1 MSIKVLL
8 VTPYSFQKYGGV
20 QNQVNLIEDYLSS
33 HEEFEVKVFAYG
45 KTESLDSNKVFNI
58 PFNSSVSSV
67 LLFPNRKLLLD
78 YIDWADVVHV
88 HEPFVPIF
96 FWKLPKNK
104 KYIFT
109 HHASLGRIITN
120 ILSIVYKSFRYRSI
134 STYVSKSAES
144 NALSLNSEP
153 VLIPNMIKINPDI
166 SFNKRQGYLF
176 IGRQESR
183 KNYSFF
189 VKLSNHKQ
197 FTNKLFYA
205 ITNKDKSDK
214 NITIYE
220 SPTDE
225 FKIEIF
231 GKTNIYLA
239 LNTKSESFGITLLE
253 AVNNGNLVISSDL
266 ISFINVLPNSHI
278 VYKNNNFDSLCNVLT
293 KLDSE
298 DLNFLWN
305 KQYKDIR
312 EYDLKEN
319 MKKFILL
326 YSNL

>member
-144 NALSLNSEP
+144 NALSLDSEP
-153 VLIPNMIKINPDI
+153 VLIPNMIKINPNI

-220 SPTDE
+220 NPTDK

-266 ISFINVLPNSHI
+266 SSFINVLPNSHI

>member
-20 QNQVNLIEDYLSS
+20 QNQVNLIEEYLSS
-33 HEEFEVKVFAYG
+33 HDEYEVKVFAYG
-45 KTESLDSNKVFNI
+45 KTKSLDSNKVFNI

-144 NALSLNSEP
+144 NALSLDSEP
-153 VLIPNMIKINPDI
+153 VLIPNMIKINPNI

-220 SPTDE
+220 NPTDE

-266 ISFINVLPNSHI
+266 SSFINVLPNSHI

>member
-120 ILSIVYKSFRYRSI
+120 ILSIVYKSFSYRSI

-153 VLIPNMIKINPDI
+153 VLIPNMIKINPNI

-220 SPTDE
+220 NPTDE

-266 ISFINVLPNSHI
+266 SSFINVLPNSHI

-312 EYDLKEN
+312 EYGLEEN

>member
-153 VLIPNMIKINPDI
+153 VLIPNMIKINPNI

-214 NITIYE
+214 NITI
-220 SPTDE
+220 
-225 FKIEIF
+225 FKNPSDKFKNEIF
-231 GKTNIYLA
+231 GKANIYLA

-266 ISFINVLPNSHI
+266 SSFINVLPNSHI

-298 DLNFLWN
+298 DLNLLWN

-312 EYDLKEN
+312 EYDLEEN

>member
-33 HEEFEVKVFAYG
+33 HKEFEVKVFAYG
-45 KTESLDSNKVFNI
+45 KTKSLDSNKVFNI

-153 VLIPNMIKINPDI
+153 ILIPNMIKINPNI
-166 SFNKRQGYLF
+166 SFNKNQGYLF

-183 KNYSFF
+183 KNYNFF

-220 SPTDE
+220 NPTDE

-266 ISFINVLPNSHI
+266 SSFINVLPNSYI
-278 VYKNNNFDSLCNVLT
+278 IYKNNDFESLCSVLT
-293 KLDSE
+293 KLDSK
-298 DLNFLWN
+298 DLNSLWN
-305 KQYKDIR
+305 KQYEDIR
-312 EYDLKEN
+312 KYDLEEN

>member
-1 MSIKVLL
+1 VSIKVLL

-45 KTESLDSNKVFNI
+45 KTKSLDSNKVFNI

-153 VLIPNMIKINPDI
+153 VLIPNMIKINPNI

-220 SPTDE
+220 NPTDE

-266 ISFINVLPNSHI
+266 SSFINVLPNSHI

>member
-58 PFNSSVSSV
+58 PFNSSISSV

-153 VLIPNMIKINPDI
+153 VLIPNMIKINPNI

-220 SPTDE
+220 NPTDE

-266 ISFINVLPNSHI
+266 SSFINVLPNSHI

-293 KLDSE
+293 NLDSE
-298 DLNFLWN
+298 DLNLLWN
-305 KQYKDIR
+305 KQYKDIHK
-312 EYDLKEN
+312 YDLEEN

>member
-120 ILSIVYKSFRYRSI
+120 ILSILYKSFRYRSI

-153 VLIPNMIKINPDI
+153 VLIPNMIKINPNI

-220 SPTDE
+220 NPTDE

-266 ISFINVLPNSHI
+266 SSFINVLPNSHI

-298 DLNFLWN
+298 DLNLLWN

-312 EYDLKEN
+312 EYDLEEN

>member
-153 VLIPNMIKINPDI
+153 VLIPNMIKINPNI

-189 VKLSNHKQ
+189 VKLSSHKL

-220 SPTDE
+220 NPSDE

-266 ISFINVLPNSHI
+266 SSFINVLPNSHI

>member
-153 VLIPNMIKINPDI
+153 VLIPNMIKINPNI

-220 SPTDE
+220 NPTDE

-266 ISFINVLPNSHI
+266 SSFINVLPNSYI

-293 KLDSE
+293 NLDSE
-298 DLNFLWN
+298 DLNHLWN
-305 KQYKDIR
+305 KQYKDIH
-312 EYDLKEN
+312 EYDLEEN

>member
-58 PFNSSVSSV
+58 PFNSSISSV

-153 VLIPNMIKINPDI
+153 VLIPNMIKINPNI

-220 SPTDE
+220 NPTDE

-266 ISFINVLPNSHI
+266 SSFINVLPNSHI

-298 DLNFLWN
+298 DLNLLWN

-312 EYDLKEN
+312 EYDLEEN

>member
-153 VLIPNMIKINPDI
+153 VLIPNMIKINPNI

-220 SPTDE
+220 NPTDE

-266 ISFINVLPNSHI
+266 SSFINVLPKSHI

-312 EYDLKEN
+312 EYDLEEN

>member
-8 VTPYSFQKYGGV
+8 VTPYSFHKYGGV

-58 PFNSSVSSV
+58 PFNSSISSV
-67 LLFPNRKLLLD
+67 LLFPNRKLLFD

-120 ILSIVYKSFRYRSI
+120 ILSIVYKFFRYRSI

-153 VLIPNMIKINPDI
+153 VLIPNMIKINPNI

-220 SPTDE
+220 NPTDE

-298 DLNFLWN
+298 DLNLLWN

-312 EYDLKEN
+312 EYDLEEN

>member
-153 VLIPNMIKINPDI
+153 VLIPNMIKINPNI

-220 SPTDE
+220 NPTDE

-266 ISFINVLPNSHI
+266 NSFINVLPNSYI
-278 VYKNNNFDSLCNVLT
+278 VYKNYDFESLCNVLT
-293 KLDSE
+293 KLDSK
-298 DLNFLWN
+298 DLNSLWN
-305 KQYKDIR
+305 KQYEDIR
-312 EYDLKEN
+312 KYDLEEN

>member
-153 VLIPNMIKINPDI
+153 VLIPNMIKINPNI

-220 SPTDE
+220 NPTDE

-266 ISFINVLPNSHI
+266 SSFINVLPNSHI

-298 DLNFLWN
+298 DLNLLWN

-312 EYDLKEN
+312 EYDIEEN

>member
-33 HEEFEVKVFAYG
+33 REEFEVKVFAYG
-45 KTESLDSNKVFNI
+45 KTKSLDSNKVFNI
-58 PFNSSVSSV
+58 PFNSSISSV
-67 LLFPNRKLLLD
+67 LLFPNRKLLRN

-88 HEPFVPIF
+88 HEPFVPLF
-96 FWKLPKNK
+96 FWKLPKSK

-109 HHASLGRIITN
+109 HHASLGVIITN
-120 ILSIVYKSFRYRSI
+120 ILCFIYKFFRYKSI

-153 VLIPNMIKINPDI
+153 LLIPNMIKINQNI
-166 SFNKRQGYLF
+166 SFNKNQGYLF
-176 IGRQESR
+176 IGRQETR

-197 FTNKLFYA
+197 FENKLFYA
-205 ITNKDKSDK
+205 VTNKDKSDK
-214 NITIYE
+214 NITIFKN
-220 SPTDE
+220 PNDE
-225 FKIEIF
+225 FKHKIF

-266 ISFINVLPNSHI
+266 RSFINVLPNSYI
-278 VYKNNNFDSLCNVLT
+278 VYKNNDFESLCNVLT
-293 KLDSE
+293 KLDSK
-298 DLNFLWN
+298 DLNSLWN
-305 KQYKDIR
+305 KQYEDIR
-312 EYDLKEN
+312 KYDLEEN

-326 YSNL
+326 YSNF

>member
-58 PFNSSVSSV
+58 PFNSSISSV

-153 VLIPNMIKINPDI
+153 VLIPNMIKINPNI

-220 SPTDE
+220 NPTDE

-298 DLNFLWN
+298 DLNLLWN

-312 EYDLKEN
+312 EYDLEEN

>member
-1 MSIKVLL
+1 VSIKVLL

-120 ILSIVYKSFRYRSI
+120 ILSIVYKFFRYRSI

-144 NALSLNSEP
+144 NALSLNNEP
-153 VLIPNMIKINPDI
+153 VLIPNMIKINPNI

-220 SPTDE
+220 NPTDE

-266 ISFINVLPNSHI
+266 SSFINVLPNSHI

-298 DLNFLWN
+298 DLNLLWN

-312 EYDLKEN
+312 EYGLEEN

>member
-153 VLIPNMIKINPDI
+153 VLIPNMIKINPNI

-220 SPTDE
+220 NPTDE

-266 ISFINVLPNSHI
+266 TSFINVLPNSYI

-293 KLDSE
+293 NLDSE
-298 DLNFLWN
+298 DLNHLWN
-305 KQYKDIR
+305 KQYKDIH
-312 EYDLKEN
+312 EYDLEEN

>member
-45 KTESLDSNKVFNI
+45 KTESLDSNKVYNI
-58 PFNSSVSSV
+58 PFNSSISSV
-67 LLFPNRKLLLD
+67 LLFPNRKLLRD

-134 STYVSKSAES
+134 STYVSKSAKS

-153 VLIPNMIKINPDI
+153 VLIPNMIKINPNI

-214 NITIYE
+214 NITI
-220 SPTDE
+220 
-225 FKIEIF
+225 FKNPSDKFKNEIF
-231 GKTNIYLA
+231 AKANIYLA

-266 ISFINVLPNSHI
+266 SSFINVLPNSHI

-298 DLNFLWN
+298 DLNLLWN

-312 EYDLKEN
+312 EYDLEEN

>member
-20 QNQVNLIEDYLSS
+20 QNQVNLMEDYLSS

-88 HEPFVPIF
+88 HEPFVPLL
-96 FWKLPKNK
+96 FWKLPKSK

-109 HHASLGRIITN
+109 HHASLGAIITT
-120 ILSIVYKSFRYRSI
+120 ILSIIYKIFRYTSI
-134 STYVSKSAES
+134 STYVSKSSES
-144 NALSLNSEP
+144 NARSLNNEP
-153 VLIPNMIKINPDI
+153 VLIPNMIKINQHI
-166 SFNKRQGYLF
+166 SFNKSQGYLF
-176 IGRQESR
+176 IGRQEIR
-183 KNYSFF
+183 KNYRFF
-189 VKLSNHKQ
+189 VKLSNHNQ

-214 NITIYE
+214 NITVFKN
-220 SPTDE
+220 PTDE
-225 FKIEIF
+225 FKNEILAT
-231 GKTNIYLA
+231 TNIYLA

-266 ISFINVLPNSHI
+266 NSFINVLPNSYI
-278 VYKNNNFDSLCNVLT
+278 VYKNNDFESLCNVLT
-293 KLDSE
+293 KLDSK
-298 DLNFLWN
+298 DLNSLWN
-305 KQYKDIR
+305 KQFEDIR
-312 EYDLKEN
+312 KYDLEKN

>member
-153 VLIPNMIKINPDI
+153 VLIPNMIKINPNI

-220 SPTDE
+220 NPTDK

-266 ISFINVLPNSHI
+266 SSFINVLPNSYI

>member
-1 MSIKVLL
+1 VSIKVLL

-58 PFNSSVSSV
+58 PFNSSISSV

-153 VLIPNMIKINPDI
+153 VLIPNMIKINPNI

-220 SPTDE
+220 NPTDE

-298 DLNFLWN
+298 DLNLLWN

-312 EYDLKEN
+312 EYDLEEN

>member
-153 VLIPNMIKINPDI
+153 VLIPNMIKINPNI

-220 SPTDE
+220 NPTDE

-266 ISFINVLPNSHI
+266 SSFINVLPNSHI

-312 EYDLKEN
+312 EYDLKEI

>member
-153 VLIPNMIKINPDI
+153 VLIPNMIKINSNI

-220 SPTDE
+220 NPTDE

-239 LNTKSESFGITLLE
+239 LNTKNESFGITLLE

-266 ISFINVLPNSHI
+266 SSFINVLPNSHI
-278 VYKNNNFDSLCNVLT
+278 VYKNNNFDSLCNLLT

>member
-8 VTPYSFQKYGGV
+8 VTPYSFEKYGGV
-20 QNQVNLIEDYLSS
+20 QNQVNLMEDFLSL
-33 HEEFEVKVFAYG
+33 HNEYEVKVFAYG
-45 KTESLDSNKVFNI
+45 KTDLLDSNKVFNI
-58 PFNSSVSSV
+58 PFNSSISSV
-67 LLFPNRKLLLD
+67 LLFPNRKLLRD
-78 YIDWADVVHV
+78 YIDWADVVHI

-109 HHASLGRIITN
+109 HHASLGKIITN
-120 ILSIVYKSFRYRSI
+120 ILSIVYKFFRFKSI
-134 STYVSKSAES
+134 STYVSESAES

-153 VLIPNMIKINPDI
+153 VLIPNMININQNI
-166 SFNKRQGYLF
+166 SFNKSQGYLF
-176 IGRQESR
+176 IGRQEKR
-183 KNYSFF
+183 KNYNFF
-189 VKLSNHKQ
+189 VKLSNQKQ
-197 FTNKLFYA
+197 FTNKLFFA
-205 ITNKDKSDK
+205 VTNKAKSDK
-214 NITIYE
+214 NITIFE
-220 SPTDE
+220 NPTDE
-225 FKIEIF
+225 FKNVIF

-266 ISFINVLPNSHI
+266 SSFINVLPNSYI

-305 KQYKDIR
+305 KQYEDIR
-312 EYDLKEN
+312 KYDLEEN

-326 YSNL
+326 YSNI

>member
-45 KTESLDSNKVFNI
+45 KTKSLDSNKVFNI

-220 SPTDE
+220 NPTDE

-298 DLNFLWN
+298 DLNLLWN

-312 EYDLKEN
+312 EYDLEEN

>member
-120 ILSIVYKSFRYRSI
+120 ILSIVYKSFKYRSI

-153 VLIPNMIKINPDI
+153 VLIPNMIKINPNI

-214 NITIYE
+214 NITIYKN
-220 SPTDE
+220 PTDE

-266 ISFINVLPNSHI
+266 SSFINVLPNSHI

-312 EYDLKEN
+312 EYDLEEN

>member
-134 STYVSKSAES
+134 STYVSKSAKS

-153 VLIPNMIKINPDI
+153 VLIPNMIKINPNI

-214 NITIYE
+214 NIKIFKN
-220 SPTDE
+220 PTDE
-225 FKIEIF
+225 FKNEIF
-231 GKTNIYLA
+231 NKTNIYLA

-266 ISFINVLPNSHI
+266 SSFINV
-278 VYKNNNFDSLCNVLT
+278 
-293 KLDSE
+293 
-298 DLNFLWN
+298 
-305 KQYKDIR
+305 
-312 EYDLKEN
+312 
-319 MKKFILL
+319 
-326 YSNL
+326 

>member
-153 VLIPNMIKINPDI
+153 VLIPNMIKINSNI

-220 SPTDE
+220 NPTDE

-266 ISFINVLPNSHI
+266 SSFINVLPNSHI

-312 EYDLKEN
+312 EYDLNKN

-326 YSNL
+326 YTNL

>member
-1 MSIKVLL
+1 VSIKVLL

-33 HEEFEVKVFAYG
+33 NEEFEVKVFAYG

-58 PFNSSVSSV
+58 PFNSSISSV

-120 ILSIVYKSFRYRSI
+120 ILSIVYKFNRYRSI
-134 STYVSKSAES
+134 STYVSKSAKS

-153 VLIPNMIKINPDI
+153 VLIPNMIKINQNI
-166 SFNKRQGYLF
+166 SFNKSQGYLF
-176 IGRQESR
+176 IGRQETR

-189 VKLSNHKQ
+189 VKLSNNKQ

-205 ITNKDKSDK
+205 VTNKDKSDK
-214 NITIYE
+214 NIKIFKN
-220 SPTDE
+220 PTDE
-225 FKIEIF
+225 FKNEIF
-231 GKTNIYLA
+231 NKTNIYLA

-266 ISFINVLPNSHI
+266 SSFINVLPNSYI

-293 KLDSE
+293 NLDSE
-298 DLNFLWN
+298 DLNHLWN
-305 KQYKDIR
+305 KQYKDIHK
-312 EYDLKEN
+312 YDLEEN

>member
-153 VLIPNMIKINPDI
+153 VLIPNMIKINPNI
-166 SFNKRQGYLF
+166 SFNKRKGYLF

-220 SPTDE
+220 NPTDE

-239 LNTKSESFGITLLE
+239 LNTKSESLGITLLE

-278 VYKNNNFDSLCNVLT
+278 VYINNNFDSLCNVLT

-298 DLNFLWN
+298 DLNLLWN

-312 EYDLKEN
+312 EYDLEEN

>member
-153 VLIPNMIKINPDI
+153 VLIPNMIKINPNI

-220 SPTDE
+220 NPTNE

-266 ISFINVLPNSHI
+266 SSFINVLPNSHI

-298 DLNFLWN
+298 DLNLLWN

-312 EYDLKEN
+312 EYDLEEN

>member
-134 STYVSKSAES
+134 STYVSKSAEP

-153 VLIPNMIKINPDI
+153 VLIPNMIKINPNI

-197 FTNKLFYA
+197 FTNKFFYA
-205 ITNKDKSDK
+205 ITNKDKSNK

-220 SPTDE
+220 NPTDE

-253 AVNNGNLVISSDL
+253 AINNGNLVISSDL
-266 ISFINVLPNSHI
+266 KSFINVLPNSYI
-278 VYKNNNFDSLCNVLT
+278 SYKNKDFDSLCNVLT
-293 KLDSE
+293 NLEKK
-298 DLNFLWN
+298 DLNSLWN
-305 KQYKDIR
+305 KQYEDIR
-312 EYDLKEN
+312 KYDIEEN

>member
-1 MSIKVLL
+1 VSIKVLL

-153 VLIPNMIKINPDI
+153 VLIPNMIKINPNI

-220 SPTDE
+220 NPTDE

-298 DLNFLWN
+298 DLNLLWN

-312 EYDLKEN
+312 EYDLEEN

>member
-45 KTESLDSNKVFNI
+45 KTKSLDSNRVFNI

-153 VLIPNMIKINPDI
+153 VLIPNMIKINPNI

-220 SPTDE
+220 NPTDE

-266 ISFINVLPNSHI
+266 SSFINVLPNSHI

-298 DLNFLWN
+298 DLNLLWN

-312 EYDLKEN
+312 EYGLEEN